1 MSRIRTCKVL
11 CALFATVT
19 LWSTAGAQTPAPS
32 HDAHAVAVALQ
43 PFAVLARRV
52 ESALE
57 YLGQPLA
64 PADRAGLA
72 AALSS
77 NNDHAG
83 VETATAILDRYA
95 LVHVAINAESRVKV
109 TQGAAAPR
117 LVQAGTRLFLVKVI
131 NEAGITAPLRVSSP
145 QSRPIS
151 VSSWAGRL
159 TPEPVQTITPRDI
172 TERWADIT
180 LFDKQ
185 PLGERL
191 SGLPLEYRVLE
202 IHSRDAG
209 QRAADLSFDVGQG
222 TQDIG
227 FRSDLAVVFSASPAR
242 HVTVRIEDEKGRP
255 AMARLV
261 VRDAAQRL
269 YPAPSKRLA
278 PDLPFQPQ
286 VYRGDGESLAL
297 PDGEFTITSS
307 GGPEYLTG
315 RQTVRVGPEGPDE
328 VWIRL
333 RRWIDPAA
341 RGWYSGDHHVH
352 AAGCS
357 HYQDPTQGVTP
368 DDMIRQVR
376 GESLNV
382 GSVLTWGPCYYHQ
395 KRYFTGQDAAQSTA
409 DSLLH
414 YDVEISGFPS
424 SHAGHLVLLG
434 LSDQDYP
441 GTTRLEQWPSWTL
454 PVLQWAKRQGAVTG
468 YAHSGWGLQIGARQL
483 PSPEVPAFDGIGAN
497 EYIVTVTHPGAVDFI
512 STVDTPWPWE
522 LNIWYH
528 TLNLGFRTR
537 ISGETDFPCIYDD
550 RVGLGR
556 TYARLDR
563 LTYRGWLEAMR
574 SGRSYVSDGLS
585 HLMDFMINGVAVGT
599 GDGTV
604 TVNGS
609 AVEASVRVTARL
621 DDSADPDLSAAP
633 ADKKPYWDIERARVP
648 GTREVPVEFLV
659 NGRVVATR
667 RVVADGTPHDIR
679 VTLPIATSGWVA
691 ARILPSSHTNPVF
704 VAVNGKAMQPL
715 KASARWALEAVE
727 KCWRQKVG
735 RIREDERAAAQAAYD
750 HARAVYRKLLEEGV
764 DD

>member
-1 MSRIRTCKVL
+1 MSRVQWCKVL
-11 CALFATVT
+11 SVLLAT
-19 LWSTAGAQTPAPS
+19 LCLASTGRAQTLAPS
-32 HDAHAVAVALQ
+32 THHATAVPLQ

-52 ESALE
+52 ETALE

-64 PADRAGLA
+64 ASDREALA
-72 AALSS
+72 TALARTD
-77 NNDHAG
+77 DHAG
-83 VETATAILDRYA
+83 VEAAAAILDRYA
-95 LVHVAINAESRVKV
+95 LVHVQINPESRVKV
-109 TQGAAAPR
+109 TQGSAAPA
-117 LVQAGTRLFLVKVI
+117 LVEAGTRVFLVKVV
-131 NEAGITAPLRVSSP
+131 NEAGVTARLRVSSP
-145 QSRPIS
+145 QSRPVS
-151 VSSWAGRL
+151 VPSRGAPDP
-159 TPEPVQTITPRDI
+159 TQTISTRDI
-172 TERWADIT
+172 KERWSDVS

-185 PLGERL
+185 PLTERL
-191 SGLPLEYRVLE
+191 SGLPLEYRIIE
-202 IHSRDAG
+202 IYSRDAG
-209 QRAADLSFDVGQG
+209 QLAAELSFDVGQG

-227 FRSDLAVVFSASPAR
+227 FRSDVAVVFTAAPAR
-242 HVTVRIEDEKGRP
+242 HVTLRIEDEKGRP

-261 VRDAAQRL
+261 VRDSAARL

-297 PDGEFTITSS
+297 PDGEFTVTFS

-315 RQTVRVGPEGPDE
+315 RQTVRVGPDGPAE
-328 VWIRL
+328 VWLRL
-333 RRWIDPAA
+333 QRWIDPAA

-368 DDMIRQVR
+368 EDMIRQIR

-382 GSVLTWGPCYYHQ
+382 GIVLTWGPCYYHQ
-395 KRYFTGQDAAQSTA
+395 KRYFSGQDDSRSTA

-414 YDVEISGFPS
+414 YDVEVSGFPS
-424 SHAGHLVLLG
+424 SHAGHVVLLG

-441 GTTRLEQWPSWTL
+441 GAARIEDWPSWTL

-468 YAHSGWGLQIGARQL
+468 YAHSGWGLQIRDRQV

-556 TYARLDR
+556 TYAKLDR
-563 LTYRGWLEAMR
+563 LTYRGWLDAMR
-574 SGRSYVSDGLS
+574 AGRSYVSDGLS
-585 HLMDFMINGVAVGT
+585 HLMDFAVNGVAVGT

-604 TVNGS
+604 TISGTS
-609 AVEASVRVTARL
+609 VEATVRVTARL
-621 DDSADPDLSAAP
+621 EDAANAAIAATP
-633 ADKKPYWDIERARVP
+633 ADEKPYWDIERARIA
-648 GTREVPVEFLV
+648 GTRDVPVEFLV
-659 NGRVVATR
+659 NGRVVETR
-667 RVVADGTPHDIR
+667 RVLADGNPHDLR
-679 VTLPIATSGWVA
+679 VTLPVARSGWIA

-704 VAVNGKAMQPL
+704 VTVDQQAMKPSI
-715 KASARWALEAVE
+715 ASARWALEAVE
-727 KCWRQKVG
+727 RCWRQKMHN
-735 RIREDERAAAQAAYD
+735 IRESERAAASAAYD
-750 HARAVYRKLLEEGV
+750 HARAVYRRLLADGV
-764 DD
+764 